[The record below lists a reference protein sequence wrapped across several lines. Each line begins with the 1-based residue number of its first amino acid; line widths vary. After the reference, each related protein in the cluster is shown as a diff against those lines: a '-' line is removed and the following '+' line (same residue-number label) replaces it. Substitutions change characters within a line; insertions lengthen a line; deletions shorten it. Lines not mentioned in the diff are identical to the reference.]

1 MIPLLAQAAGRG
13 SLSREE
19 TLSALRRGLEE
30 PNPMPPVMPLVIIGI
45 LGVAAILL
53 LFHALRSRRTAA
65 QPFSYLRHAAQLAGL
80 SLAELQD
87 LQVVAERARL
97 PHPTA
102 MLLCPTALAHA
113 VGLAAAAEPDAA
125 RDERLQRISR
135 KLFGVGLGERG

>member
-19 TLSALRRGLEE
+19 TLSALRRGLEQ
-30 PNPMPPVMPLVIIGI
+30 PDDMPAVMPAIIGALAI
-45 LGVAAILL
+45 AAIVLL
-53 LFHALRSRRTAA
+53 YRVLRARRTAA
-65 QPFSYLRHAAQLAGL
+65 RPFSYLRHAAHLAGL
-80 SLAELQD
+80 SLAELHD

-113 VGLAAAAEPDAA
+113 VGLAAVAEPDAA
-125 RDERLQRISR
+125 RDERLQRVSR